1 MDGSSVIRIKPMTEE
16 QREMSERL
24 VLGLGYQGQNL
35 LCSNWNTESTV
46 LFLAVVQ
53 IYCIAIGVQF
63 WHKLV

>member
-1 MDGSSVIRIKPMTEE
+1 MRKFVRTYS
-16 QREMSERL
+16 Q
-24 VLGLGYQGQNL
+24 
-35 LCSNWNTESTV
+35 STV